1 MAMAFHPS
9 SSELMF
15 HGVPRPD
22 RLRGS
27 FRGPCLSVKAKSEHP
42 PAPGGT
48 LYPSLFLPF
57 SLQTAPES
65 AAPGSLSHSACS
77 RHSPMQPLDSQIGR
91 IGSPCAGSSPRT
103 MVLWKAPAA
112 GDPDPTGDQI
122 HCPHRP

>member
-27 FRGPCLSVKAKSEHP
+27 FRGACLSVKAKSEHP

-48 LYPSLFLPF
+48 LYPSLWLHF
-57 SLQTAPES
+57 SLQAAPES

-77 RHSPMQPLDSQIGR
+77 RHSPLQPLESPLGR
-91 IGSPCAGSSPRT
+91 IGATCPGPAQPT
-103 MVLWKAPAA
+103 MVRCKP
-112 GDPDPTGDQI
+112 
-122 HCPHRP
+122 